1 MVVAESAARHEPL
14 WSIAPVMALGLAV
27 LTLGVYVPPRL
38 TDLLHQAVAALG
50 AN

>member
-1 MVVAESAARHEPL
+1 
-14 WSIAPVMALGLAV
+14 

-38 TDLLHQAVAALG
+38 TDMLHQAVAALG